1 MFRNFFQLFARPF
14 FSFSI
19 KQKNDE
25 KTFTHTKKRKEKIYK
40 KVPRRRNRLVDLMA
54 LTRLR
59 FFSRTASESVGNTF
73 NELGTG
79 NCAYGSSSRFRLAL
93 LALSSCSNS
102 FNCSLVNWNRKKS
115 TYLRNTKRKIT
126 FFLIFFFSIF
136 F

>member
-14 FSFSI
+14 FSFSV

-25 KTFTHTKKRKEKIYK
+25 KMFNTKKRKEKIYK